1 MNQITHWLDSS
12 NVYGSDLKTQ
22 QSLRS
27 NENGLLLSS
36 QTADG
41 EELLPD
47 YADEYCRS
55 GKCMLSGKHVLNS
68 TNYEN

>member
-12 NVYGSDLKTQ
+12 NVYGSDLETQ
-22 QSLRS
+22 QSLRLYQ
-27 NENGLLLSS
+27 NGLLLSS

-55 GKCMLSGKHVLNS
+55 GKCMLSGKFF
-68 TNYEN
+68 T